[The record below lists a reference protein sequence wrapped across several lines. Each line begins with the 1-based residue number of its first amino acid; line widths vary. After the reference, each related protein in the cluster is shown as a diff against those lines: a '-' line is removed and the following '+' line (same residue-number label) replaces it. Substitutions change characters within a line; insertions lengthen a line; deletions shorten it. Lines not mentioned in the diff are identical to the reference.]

1 MGLSLF
7 STEGPEHCNKILKGL
22 YLRDNN
28 DAYAL
33 VRVLRKFHV
42 YQRVKSAEIVA
53 SARKGNHVYGAYF
66 EVKGKHTCS
75 SCGGDHQCNNHDCPN
90 FSAYEAMHVKDVEL
104 LDVLYGRGPVAVPE
118 ETDAQVLARE
128 EREEEENAAY
138 RKSRTWVAEQVET
151 SG

>member
-53 SARKGNHVYGAYF
+53 SARKGNHVYGAHF
-66 EVKGKHTCS
+66 EVKRKHTCS
-75 SCGGDHQCNNHDCPN
+75 SLSLIHI
-90 FSAYEAMHVKDVEL
+90 
-104 LDVLYGRGPVAVPE
+104 
-118 ETDAQVLARE
+118 
-128 EREEEENAAY
+128 
-138 RKSRTWVAEQVET
+138 
-151 SG
+151 